1 MCDLDDSGMIRRFQE
16 KPDRGTEFSN
26 LINAGCSIVERSILD
41 SLPTGKFS
49 MEREVF
55 PDIAESGS
63 MAGLVFE
70 GYFVDAGTPSSFIQ
84 AASACILNNRF
95 STGRREGNNWFGE
108 GSVSEGLVENCSIGP
123 GAIVSSGARLSDS
136 VILDGAHIEEGA
148 IVNSCIVGRGAT
160 VPANS
165 DVSNKIIAY

>member
-1 MCDLDDSGMIRRFQE
+1 
-16 KPDRGTEFSN
+16 
-26 LINAGCSIVERSILD
+26 
-41 SLPTGKFS
+41 
-49 MEREVF
+49 
-55 PDIAESGS
+55 

-108 GSVSEGLVENCSIGP
+108 GSVSEGVVENCSIGP
-123 GAIVSSGARLSDS
+123 GAIVSPGARLSDS